1 MIRTSLHRIGWAGV
15 AARLGALAVIVAAG
29 GCDSSA
35 PAVPAAAQATLQ
47 ELPPPTGS
55 LPDVTV
61 TLKPSTRTRAE
72 TTGYA
77 WYITSIKD
85 PARGSYTA
93 AVERRSLTRLW
104 FDVAD
109 DGAQR
114 ASIALLLHDGR
125 AVDLVLSTEHGRFSC
140 SSPGR
145 DNSCALRVSTDDG
158 AARPVRFVAMRHG
171 PATSLHLA
179 GGDDARRLLAAIGKA
194 RRLRIQASF
203 EDEGSPE
210 IEFALNGLNPAIA
223 RLMKRSVAVMAK
235 ASVADPGA

>member
-1 MIRTSLHRIGWAGV
+1 MNSISMRWNGLARLVAGLGVLGAV
-15 AARLGALAVIVAAG
+15 AAAGA
-29 GCDSSA
+29 CDTSTPA
-35 PAVPAAAQATLQ
+35 PLPATHATVQ
-47 ELPPPTGS
+47 DVPPPTGT
-55 LPDVTV
+55 LPAVTV
-61 TLKPSTRTRAE
+61 TLKPSTRAGAE

-77 WYITSIKD
+77 WYITSIRD

-104 FDVAD
+104 FDIAD

-114 ASIALLLHDGR
+114 ASIALILRDGHP
-125 AVDLVLSTEHGRFSC
+125 VDMVLSTEHGSFSC
-140 SSPGR
+140 SSATKANG
-145 DNSCALRVSTDDG
+145 CALRVSIDSA
-158 AARPVRFVAMRHG
+158 AARPVWFVAARRA

-179 GGDDARRLLAAIGKA
+179 GGDDARRLLAAMSKA

-223 RLMKRSVAVMAK
+223 RLMKRSVAAMPAPP
-235 ASVADPGA
+235 ASSPGA

>member
-1 MIRTSLHRIGWAGV
+1 MNSISMRRSGLAGV
-15 AARLGALAVIVAAG
+15 VAGFTVLGAIAAAG

-35 PAVPAAAQATLQ
+35 PATPAVPRAILQ
-47 ELPPPTGS
+47 DVPPPAGA
-55 LPDVTV
+55 LPEVTV
-61 TLKPSTRTRAE
+61 TLKPSTRAGAE

-77 WYITSIKD
+77 WYITSVKD

-114 ASIALLLHDGR
+114 ASIALLLRDGR
-125 AVDLVLSTEHGRFSC
+125 PTDLILSTEHGQFTC
-140 SSPGR
+140 SSP
-145 DNSCALRVSTDDG
+145 DKASVCALRVSIDG
-158 AARPVRFVAMRHG
+158 AVARPVRFAATHSG
-171 PATSLHLA
+171 PATSLHLV
-179 GGDDARRLLAAIGKA
+179 GGDDARRLLAGIGKA
-194 RRLRIQASF
+194 KRLRIQASF

-223 RLMKRSVAVMAK
+223 RLMKRSVAAMPKPA
-235 ASVADPGA
+235 ATSPGA